1 MPPDLMRRLRLCAEI
16 STARACGFSGLA
28 TLCLMVGLSSSIA
41 STLKAGGYSALL
53 VASVLLLM
61 AQQAPS
67 RPFKRTEL
75 WLMLDDGE
83 RPPEA
88 LAQQLL
94 GAIRRATFL
103 RFAAYHA
110 LAAAVLLAGAFLAA
124 ASHF

>member
-28 TLCLMVGLSSSIA
+28 TLCLMVGLSSSVA
-41 STLKAGGYSALL
+41 TTLKAGGYSMLL
-53 VASVLLLM
+53 VACVLVMM

-75 WLMLDDGE
+75 WLMLDDSE

-94 GAIRRATFL
+94 GEIRRATFL

-110 LAAAVLLAGAFLAA
+110 LAAAVMLAGAFLAT
-124 ASHF
+124 ASRF